1 MEKKINRL
9 LSMLLI
15 LALLVPILPILPL
28 QEVYGDTNIG
38 SGIS

>member
-1 MEKKINRL
+1 MRKKINRL

-15 LALLVPILPILPL
+15 LALLVPILPL

-38 SGIS
+38 SGISE

>member
-1 MEKKINRL
+1 MRNKINRL
-9 LSMLLI
+9 LSILI
-15 LALLVPILPILPL
+15 IIALLLPILPT